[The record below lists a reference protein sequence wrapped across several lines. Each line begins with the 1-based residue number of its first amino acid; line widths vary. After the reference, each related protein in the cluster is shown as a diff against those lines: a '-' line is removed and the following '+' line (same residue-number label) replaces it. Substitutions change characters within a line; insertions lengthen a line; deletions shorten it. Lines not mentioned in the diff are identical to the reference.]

1 MPRYKLLVLVTFAFG
16 VLALGVALAPTL
28 AAALILLVP
37 MGAASVA
44 FIALANSL
52 LQLHSA
58 GQMRGRVMSLW
69 AIVFLGS
76 TPIGAPLTG
85 LVAAH
90 FGARAALSMGAV
102 ATLLT
107 AAGAAFAMRRIRAEE
122 RRDEA
127 SRREHAAAAPT
138 SRRPGPPRD
147 ARLGPLRDGRPR
159 RRQPALSR
167 RADVSRAGR
176 RRTSRPLPSPW
187 PRRGRH
193 EGRRERRRR

>member
-1 MPRYKLLVLVTFAFG
+1 
-16 VLALGVALAPTL
+16 
-28 AAALILLVP
+28 

-52 LQLHSA
+52 LQLHSK

-90 FGARAALSMGAV
+90 FGARAALGMGAV

-107 AAGAAFAMRRIRAEE
+107 AVGATFAMRHIRAEE

-127 SRREHAAAAPT
+127 AAASAP
-138 SRRPGPPRD
+138 PP
-147 ARLGPLRDGRPR
+147 
-159 RRQPALSR
+159 
-167 RADVSRAGR
+167 
-176 RRTSRPLPSPW
+176 RPLPAAGPAA
-187 PRRGRH
+187 RR
-193 EGRRERRRR
+193 